1 MNTWL
6 IDTALLK
13 MLATPQATILR
24 QWLHANN
31 PELFLSAVSLT
42 EIAAAINKTA
52 ARQPERAHA
61 LRVWLEGIIS
71 HFGDRIHSVDSEVSM
86 RAGALIPRVASG
98 LPRFRLHDAV
108 LLATARTYGH
118 GLLTRREGVFGSWTE
133 TPIAVI

>member
-13 MLATPQATILR
+13 MLATPQAATLR
-24 QWLHANN
+24 QWRHANN
-31 PELFLSAVSLT
+31 PELFLSAVSLI
-42 EIAAAINKTA
+42 ELAAAINKRA
-52 ARQPERAHA
+52 ASQPQRAQA

-71 HFGDRIHSVDSEVSM
+71 HFGDRIHSVDAEISV
-86 RAGALIPRVASG
+86 RAGALMPRVASG
-98 LPRFRLHDAV
+98 FPRFRLHDAV
-108 LLATARTYGH
+108 LLATARTHGH